1 MVIKQDYNIGGTG
14 RPKKLFPSVK
24 VEING
29 VVIPETFNFNIKET
43 RDNLSNHFSIDFI
56 GDTYIT
62 QLNPFT
68 NNIFSIST
76 AYRPSIMATPSYV
89 KQIWGYPDT
98 IEQSISGNKLTTTG
112 NFLDPIK
119 LYLPPKVNKLLVNV
133 IPKRYKSGDIALTST
148 VRMSE
153 IISDIFSSLGL
164 PYRFSGQDYNIFQ
177 YRMEDFPLNIVK
189 DLVEFI
195 GNFIRYDYINNIVN
209 ILPKYNGGG
218 YDFVYDDFQDITD
231 LSYSDNISSFYNTVR
246 IFGAVPND
254 YLVTSEEVED
264 EIGGYIWTGNQELH
278 LVDTVE
284 GVEPAP
290 ADPYIDEIPKD
301 LIEKKFYNVWMGFDI
316 DPKSLK
322 AEGGTWSD
330 KDNKYEGAKILGYGT
345 FYESKEITLENINSE
360 EVAGSMTRES
370 LAPSEGKVG
379 FNWNYTTND
388 DNVLNPAITIS
399 NGSYSTMNLFGKVVD
414 SIDKKEL
421 EQVAIKL
428 DLEYEE
434 EDSVWQW
441 WRYVSKKENK
451 SGIKPNT
458 KGISIDE
465 HGRIQAQA
473 QDKTSIDILFYL
485 PKGMPSSIL
494 GSEWQDVTYLH
505 DMSVFFSHPDPRYA
519 NCIEGIPDP
528 ADPILLSII
537 NDPSIYNP
545 PTMPLYAMTKSGD
558 STDKNNQKGYYE
570 FTNLPISK
578 YKVTASKIGYDDN
591 DLQADIDPSCF
602 DFLKTLPSKNKT
614 KKYKLIDTKYDIKI
628 YAKQAPPISFGDL
641 PEEYTEDSWEKPL
654 EGISLECRY
663 ANGISK
669 SGCIVLG
676 DDIND
681 ARIMDEETAVKVAR
695 SRIREVIAS
704 GNTRTFKLPH
714 NPYLRAGMNIAI
726 NSQHKGWVRK
736 VFTVHSR
743 SVDYS
748 LSGTTESLFDLVEC
762 VEYV

>member
-29 VVIPETFNFNIKET
+29 VVIPETPNFNIKET

-189 DLVEFI
+189 DLIEFI
-195 GNFIRYDYINNIVN
+195 GNFFRYDYINNIVN

-254 YLVTSEEVED
+254 YLITSEETED
-264 EIGGYIWTGNQELH
+264 EVGGYIWTGDQELH

-290 ADPYIDEIPKD
+290 SDPYIDEIPKD

-360 EVAGSMTRES
+360 ETAGSMTRES

-421 EQVAIKL
+421 EQVAIML
-428 DLEYEE
+428 ELEYENNI
-434 EDSVWQW
+434 WQW
-441 WRYVSKKENK
+441 WRYIGKKENNT
-451 SGIKPNT
+451 GIKPNNN
-458 KGISIDE
+458 GIYDPSKID
-465 HGRIQAQA
+465 R
-473 QDKTSIDILFYL
+473 TSIDILFYL
-485 PKGMPSSIL
+485 PEGIVESIL
-494 GSEWQDVTYLH
+494 NSEWGNVTTLH
-505 DMSVFFSHPDPRYA
+505 DMSGLVV
-519 NCIEGIPDP
+519 
-528 ADPILLSII
+528 
-537 NDPSIYNP
+537 
-545 PTMPLYAMTKSGD
+545 PTTPLFTMTKTGD
-558 STDKNNQKGYYE
+558 SADKNNQKGYYE

-628 YAKQAPPISFGDL
+628 YAKQASPISFGDL
-641 PEEYTEDSWEKPL
+641 PEEYAEDSWEKPL

-663 ANGISK
+663 SNGISK

-681 ARIMDEETAVKVAR
+681 ARIMDEETAIKVAR

-726 NSQHKGWVRK
+726 NSQHKGWVKK

-743 SVDYS
+743 SVEYS